1 MKLNYDKAF
10 DLVMKSEGGY
20 VNDPLDHGG
29 ETNLGVTKAAW
40 MSYLGVK
47 ELPVNAM
54 RELTRE
60 KVKPFYKK
68 MYWDKVC
75 GDELPSGIDYLAFDF
90 AVNAGTGQAAKF
102 VQRAVGAVADGAI
115 GPATME
121 KVVKTAS
128 VDLLTSFS
136 TQKENFYKD
145 IVARKPTQAKF
156 LKGWLIRTASVEK
169 AARTMLV

>member
-1 MKLNYDKAF
+1 MKLNFDRAF

-20 VNDPLDHGG
+20 VNDPADPGG

-40 MSYLGVK
+40 LSYLGVK
-47 ELPVNAM
+47 EIPINTM
-54 RELTRE
+54 RELTKE

-75 GDELPSGIDYLAFDF
+75 GDDLPSGIDYLAFDF

-102 VQRAVGAVADGAI
+102 IQRAVGAVADGAI

-121 KVVKTAS
+121 KVIKTSS
-128 VDLLTSFS
+128 VDLLISFS

-156 LKGWLIRTASVEK
+156 LNGWLSRIASVDK

>member
-1 MKLNYDKAF
+1 MKLNFDKAF

-20 VNDPLDHGG
+20 VNDPADPGG

-47 ELPVNAM
+47 ELPINTM
-54 RELTRE
+54 RELTKE

-75 GDELPSGIDYLAFDF
+75 GDDLPSGIDYLAFDF

-102 VQRAVGAVADGAI
+102 IQRAVGVVADGAI

-121 KVVKTAS
+121 KVIKTAS
-128 VDLLTSFS
+128 VDLLIGFS

-145 IVARKPTQAKF
+145 IVARKPTQSKF
-156 LKGWLIRTASVEK
+156 LNGWLSRTASVEK
-169 AARTMLV
+169 VARTMLV

>member
-10 DLVMKSEGGY
+10 ELVLKSEGGY
-20 VNDPLDHGG
+20 VNDPADHGG

-40 MSYLGVK
+40 ISYLDVK

-54 RELTRE
+54 RELTKE

-68 MYWDKVC
+68 LYWDRVC
-75 GDELPSGIDYLAFDF
+75 GDDLPSGIDYLAFDF

-121 KVVKTAS
+121 KVIKTTPM
-128 VDLLTSFS
+128 DLLTSFS
-136 TQKENFYKD
+136 TQKENFYKA
-145 IVARKPTQAKF
+145 IVAKNPTQAKF
-156 LKGWLIRTASVEK
+156 LKGWLTRTAAVEQ
-169 AARTMLV
+169 AAKTMLV